1 MIRGANSFHEPL
13 HTRHRIASSG
23 PQGCSALSKDAGR
36 ALLRRGPHEYSRLRR
51 LLSWGGAPRGLD
63 KTGDS
68 RYARSCNA
76 SCGVQPGLHQGQDRL
91 AGPDTTYRA
100 RSQRHPQVIM
110 LVLLAVRAGEEFGRR
125 EPSARPEGLP
135 PPGLAAEHG
144 VDRLQATGFRGD
156 SGSGEACASAGPPPR
171 LARHP
176 TWRYSS
182 RSTACMSART
192 VSRLTIRQ
200 RLRSARSDRPD
211 APAGGCTPSRRR
223 AGCHDECTPDRREA
237 LRRDHRRDAVCRGV
251 AAGRARPGRG
261 TGSAGRSPRRHG
273 ASGQV
278 RRPGRS
284 ARAGRDAAR
293 LVG

>member
-1 MIRGANSFHEPL
+1 VERTHSTSRSTPDIGSLAVARKAVL
-13 HTRHRIASSG
+13 H
-23 PQGCSALSKDAGR
+23 SAKTLVR

-51 LLSWGGAPRGLD
+51 PLSWGGAPRGLD

-200 RLRSARSDRPD
+200 RLRERSQRSPGRTGRRLHTEQTPSRLSRRVHPR
-211 APAGGCTPSRRR
+211 PAGGSST
-223 AGCHDECTPDRREA
+223 
-237 LRRDHRRDAVCRGV
+237 
-251 AAGRARPGRG
+251 
-261 TGSAGRSPRRHG
+261 
-273 ASGQV
+273 
-278 RRPGRS
+278 
-284 ARAGRDAAR
+284 
-293 LVG
+293 